1 MLLWGAGLCSLAI
14 ALGIGLLS
22 DKREQQLGAAI
33 VVDIEGQPPS
43 AIAAEVDENPS
54 SLQTAAAQIAEADA
68 TQSVAD
74 EQPSEED
81 LATEQEPAEKLFIR
95 DAVRL
100 KLTDPGLRKSVHSD
114 DLAAIESF
122 HAGQDVPA
130 LWIDS
135 AGISPAGKAVLAELG
150 KAEDW
155 ALEPS
160 EFLVPPSDYQPIS
173 AEDQAA
179 AEVAIGLAVLRYA
192 RYAQGGRLSPS
203 NLSELIDQHPPIR
216 DPKTV
221 LTEIRTAKEPGLYL
235 TKLHP
240 QHRQFALLREA
251 LRSERAKGEIE
262 PDDLERL
269 LVNIE
274 RWRWMPDE
282 LGTRYVWLNT
292 PEFMMHVVKGDEIV
306 HSEKTV
312 VGERR
317 YATPVFSASMDSMV
331 FNPKWTVPPTIVR
344 EDLLPKLR
352 KGGKWYDRTDNTAVL
367 KQHRLK
373 VYYRG
378 RRVDPKKIN
387 WKKVNLRAISFVQ
400 PPGPKNY
407 LGKVKFL
414 YPNKHVVY
422 MHDTIKREPFKE
434 DIRAE
439 GHHCPRVENPG
450 TVAAVLLAEDKGW
463 EKSKIDELL
472 KNSKDHEVD
481 LDDPIPVHTTY
492 FTAVVDADGE
502 LQTFGDIY
510 KLDGVVARALTE
522 AKKASQA
529 SLEASARQLPWKK
542 ESNASL
548 AVSSP

>member
-1 MLLWGAGLCSLAI
+1 MA
-14 ALGIGLLS
+14 
-22 DKREQQLGAAI
+22 
-33 VVDIEGQPPS
+33 
-43 AIAAEVDENPS
+43 VDENPS
-54 SLQTAAAQIAEADA
+54 SLQTATAQIAEADA

-100 KLTDPGLRKSVHSD
+100 KLTDAALRKSVHSD

-122 HAGQDVPA
+122 YAGQAVPA
-130 LWIDS
+130 LWIDN

-160 EFLVPPSDYQPIS
+160 EFLVPPSDYQPTS
-173 AEDQAA
+173 AENQAA

-203 NLSELIDQHPPIR
+203 NLSELIDQRPTIR

-221 LTEIRTAKEPGLYL
+221 LTEISTADEPGLYL
-235 TKLHP
+235 IKLHP
-240 QHRQFALLREA
+240 QHRQFALLRDA
-251 LRSERAKGEIE
+251 LRSARAKGEIE
-262 PDDLERL
+262 PDELERL

-274 RWRWMPDE
+274 RWRWMPEE
-282 LGTRYVWLNT
+282 LGSPYVWLNT
-292 PEFMMHVVKGDEIV
+292 PEFMMHVVKGDEII

-312 VGERR
+312 VGKRR
-317 YATPVFSASMDSMV
+317 YATPVFSASMKSIV

-367 KQHRLK
+367 KQHKLK
-373 VYYRG
+373 VFYKG
-378 RRVDPKKIN
+378 RQVDPKKIN
-387 WKKVNLRAISFVQ
+387 WSKVNMSAISFVQ

-407 LGKVKFL
+407 LGTVKFL

-422 MHDTIKREPFKE
+422 MHDTIKRGLFEK
-434 DIRAE
+434 DVRAE

-450 TVAAVLLAEDKGW
+450 TVAAVLLAEDKSW
-463 EKSKIDELL
+463 ERSKIDELL
-472 KNSKDHEVD
+472 KSSKDHEVD
-481 LDDPIPVHTTY
+481 LDDPISVHTTY
-492 FTAVVDADGE
+492 FTAVVDADGQ
-502 LQTFGDIY
+502 LQTFGDVY
-510 KLDGVVARALTE
+510 KLDEVVAGALAK
-522 AKKASQA
+522 AKKASQV
-529 SLEASARQLPWKK
+529 SLEAYARQIPWKK
-542 ESNASL
+542 VSGASL

>member
-1 MLLWGAGLCSLAI
+1 MLLWGAGLCSVAI

-74 EQPSEED
+74 EQHSEED

-100 KLTDPGLRKSVHSD
+100 KLTDPGLRKSVHPD

-221 LTEIRTAKEPGLYL
+221 LTEIRTAKEPGL
-235 TKLHP
+235 
-240 QHRQFALLREA
+240 
-251 LRSERAKGEIE
+251 
-262 PDDLERL
+262 
-269 LVNIE
+269 
-274 RWRWMPDE
+274 
-282 LGTRYVWLNT
+282 
-292 PEFMMHVVKGDEIV
+292 
-306 HSEKTV
+306 
-312 VGERR
+312 
-317 YATPVFSASMDSMV
+317 
-331 FNPKWTVPPTIVR
+331 
-344 EDLLPKLR
+344 
-352 KGGKWYDRTDNTAVL
+352 
-367 KQHRLK
+367 
-373 VYYRG
+373 
-378 RRVDPKKIN
+378 
-387 WKKVNLRAISFVQ
+387 
-400 PPGPKNY
+400 
-407 LGKVKFL
+407 
-414 YPNKHVVY
+414 
-422 MHDTIKREPFKE
+422 
-434 DIRAE
+434 
-439 GHHCPRVENPG
+439 
-450 TVAAVLLAEDKGW
+450 
-463 EKSKIDELL
+463 
-472 KNSKDHEVD
+472 
-481 LDDPIPVHTTY
+481 
-492 FTAVVDADGE
+492 
-502 LQTFGDIY
+502 
-510 KLDGVVARALTE
+510 
-522 AKKASQA
+522 
-529 SLEASARQLPWKK
+529 
-542 ESNASL
+542 
-548 AVSSP
+548 